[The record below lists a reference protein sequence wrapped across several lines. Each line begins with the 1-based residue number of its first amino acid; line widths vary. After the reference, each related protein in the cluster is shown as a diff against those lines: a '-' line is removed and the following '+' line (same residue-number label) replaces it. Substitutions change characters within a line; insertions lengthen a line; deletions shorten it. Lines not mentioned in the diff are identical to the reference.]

1 MKLRLIRT
9 IVTFASV
16 VLAFFQAP
24 AASAADCDRTNRLI
38 KRNDILKYV
47 TILNGL
53 FLAFLPGI
61 ANAGCDINMYF
72 SNSSDKEVIVSAFQV
87 KSKGG
92 VWKDVLKEPDP
103 YDYSHFWDFLY
114 KDTVSRFVLVPGG
127 EFRTIYNA
135 TFGCGPRRY
144 KYNVIKVE
152 RDVFD
157 DVENR
162 CMKAMYF
169 PSATGWNDSH
179 DIIFGDMGIQCDLP
193 EHPADDVV
201 EGASSHHST
210 NESQGTQTDGIS
222 LPGGPTQGVQLPTSP
237 ISLPGAAPIA
247 GSTTP
252 EESVSVPA
260 ATDSVVADASAATG
274 QCLVTN
280 TRRFPTVKLRCG
292 LSVRDENVRISEEFL
307 ASCPLTAGDMVNV
320 EIDEQQSQFRIT
332 GRASGGEWCSTNYPP
347 GYYTGPCF
355 SEKTDTSS
363 TQIRTYFYQ
372 GRKAIETVSPKTC
385 NPARLGPGTYR
396 VITETRLNTPD
407 QGSKVEIQETG
418 LRLEGDEMI
427 GDVTGLLPEPI
438 TQK

>member
-1 MKLRLIRT
+1 MKSRFIRA
-9 IVTFASV
+9 IVTIASFV
-16 VLAFFQAP
+16 FVFFQASV
-24 AASAADCDRTNRLI
+24 ASAVDCDRRDIVT

-47 TILNGL
+47 TVLNGL
-53 FLAFLPGI
+53 FIAFLPGI
-61 ANAGCDINMYF
+61 ANAGCNINMHF
-72 SNSSDKEVIVSAFQV
+72 SNSSDKEIIVSAFQV

-152 RDVFD
+152 RDRFG

-179 DIIFGDMGIQCDLP
+179 DISFGDMGIQCDLP
-193 EHPADDVV
+193 EQPEDEVAD
-201 EGASSHHST
+201 GASGQPST
-210 NESQGTQTDGIS
+210 NESQGTQTGSIS

-237 ISLPGAAPIA
+237 VSLPGAVPSS
-247 GSTTP
+247 GDSTP
-252 EESVSVPA
+252 GASVSVPSVTGSVPANAPA
-260 ATDSVVADASAATG
+260 AAG

-280 TRRFPTVKLRCG
+280 TRRFPTIRLRCG
-292 LSVRDENVRISEEFL
+292 LSVRDESVQISEDFL
-307 ASCPLTAGDMVNV
+307 ADCPLTAGDTVNV
-320 EIDEQQSQFRIT
+320 EIDEQQRKFRIT
-332 GRASGGEWCSTNYPP
+332 GRASGGEWCSTSYPP

-355 SEKTDTSS
+355 SAKTDASS
-363 TQIRTYFYQ
+363 TQVRTYFYQ
-372 GRKAIETVSPKTC
+372 GRKTIRTVSPKTC
-385 NPARLGPGTYR
+385 DPARLGPGTYR
-396 VITETRLNTPD
+396 VIAETHLNTAD

-418 LRLEGDEMI
+418 LRLEGDAMI
-427 GDVTGLLPEPI
+427 GDVTDLLPEPI